1 MPSFCMQ
8 CGAALEPGVRFCGG
22 CGRPAELANPAPP
35 APSPAPVSPV
45 QHPAYAWGGG
55 TPNTEFEV
63 LVREPYRMAKITLRN
78 SSVTL
83 EAGQLHYMV
92 GNIQMTAQAPTLGGI
107 AKSFLTKEKAVR
119 PVYTGT
125 GVIYLEPTFGEL
137 NILEVRPPEKWI
149 LDKGAYVASDAGV
162 AIGMYT
168 NPAFQSIFG
177 GEGRYQTEIS
187 GQGKLLY
194 YSPGPAER
202 IDLAGDTLTVD
213 GSFAV
218 ARTGSLEY
226 RVEKAGKSLFGSWI
240 SGEGMVSTFRGY
252 GTVMVAPIPNRYV
265 ALLYQFNGLHQAIH
279 SIKRS

>member
-1 MPSFCMQ
+1 MQ
-8 CGAALEPGVRFCGG
+8 CGAALGPGVRFCGG
-22 CGRPAELANPAPP
+22 CGRPAELGNPAPP
-35 APSPAPVSPV
+35 APSLAPVSPT
-45 QHPAYAWGGG
+45 QQPAHGWSGGA
-55 TPNTEFEV
+55 PNTEFEV

-78 SSVTL
+78 SMVTL
-83 EAGQLHYMV
+83 EAGQLHYMI

-119 PVYTGT
+119 PVYSGT

-137 NILEVRPPEKWI
+137 NVLEIRPGENWI

-177 GEGRYQTEIS
+177 GEGRYQTEVS
-187 GQGKLLY
+187 GHGKLIY
-194 YSPGPAER
+194 YSPGPVER
-202 IDLAGDTLTVD
+202 IDLNGDTLTVD

-226 RVEKAGKSLFGSWI
+226 RVEKASKGMFGSWI
-240 SGEGMVSTFRGY
+240 SGEGLVSTFRGY
-252 GTVMVAPIPNRYV
+252 GSVMVAPIPNRFV
-265 ALLYQFNGLHQAIH
+265 ALLYQFNGLHQAIRA
-279 SIKRS
+279 IQRS